1 MRCLR
6 AAFVFAAVLGLV
18 SIAWPLAATAQSD
31 NAVQTLR
38 GRILEMQA
46 EGIADKISQL
56 MNEIQTHVAWTTQLP
71 WMTGINM
78 EQRRFD
84 ALRLLQLTPAVVEL
98 LEIDAQGRE
107 QLKVSRLALD
117 VVGSGID
124 QSSEP
129 KFTESVAKKVYYG
142 PVYLH
147 RNWEPGVTLGLA
159 GTRSDTGVSVVELS
173 LQWMREVLRQ
183 TKVGDRGVAYVVD
196 AEGRVIAHQDFD
208 SSLRD
213 VSALAHVQ
221 AARTV
226 GLANSKGAARTRD
239 INGRDVLAAYAR
251 IAGPNWL
258 VLVELPIEEAKA
270 RPQ

>member
-6 AAFVFAAVLGLV
+6 VAFVFAAVLGFV
-18 SIAWPLAATAQSD
+18 AAAWPLTATAQSD

-56 MNEIQTHVAWTTQLP
+56 MKEIQTQVAWTTQLP
-71 WMTGINM
+71 WTTGISM

-84 ALRLLQLTPAVVEL
+84 ALRLLRLTPAVVEL

-129 KFTESVAKKVYYG
+129 KFTESVAKRVYYG
-142 PVYLH
+142 PVYSR
-147 RNWEPGVTLGLA
+147 RNSEPCITLGLA
-159 GTRSDTGVSVVELS
+159 GTRSDTGVSVVELR
-173 LQWMREVLRQ
+173 LEWMRDVVRQ

-208 SSLRD
+208 LSLRD
-213 VSALAHVQ
+213 FSGLAHVQ
-221 AARTV
+221 AARAV
-226 GLANSKGAARTRD
+226 GLANSKGVARITRD
-239 INGRDVLAAYAR
+239 INGLEVLATYAR
-251 IAGPNWL
+251 VAGPNWL
-258 VLVELPIEEAKA
+258 VLVELPTHEIGG
-270 RPQ
+270 PP